1 MPELT
6 PLGDTFFEARVRAI
20 VAASF
25 LNSPSGGFVASD
37 VAVTSADHRRFDPAL
52 CDEDL
57 FEAACPVLFV
67 RDFAFVASLDW
78 MPPRPV
84 WIAGLK

>member
-6 PLGDTFFEARVRAI
+6 PFGETFFDASVLAI

-25 LNSPSGGFVASD
+25 LNSPSGGCVASD

-52 CDEDL
+52 CDEDFL
-57 FEAACPVLFV
+57 EAACPADLV
-67 RDFAFVASLDW
+67 RDFFFVAIS
-78 MPPRPV
+78 
-84 WIAGLK
+84 K